1 MSVFCSNTLIFAPKC
16 WKCILRGP
24 DFKIFPET
32 CTFAAR
38 FFLLHILQGFCYLLK
53 ILLKPWS
60 CCNLT
65 NFCFVTF
72 FSAWLFCSTVKV
84 FWSTSFTKN
93 TSRCSA
99 WFYVLTNWQQHIF
112 IDTDIK
118 FQLQNYWEIES
129 NWPPRKQNKK
139 IETVGWSENTHI
151 ASFSHL
157 VGCIKV
163 SPRGQQ
169 TKKQ

>member
-1 MSVFCSNTLIFAPKC
+1 MLQNAGNVFWEAQISKFFQKLAPL
-16 WKCILRGP
+16 LRG
-24 DFKIFPET
+24 FSFSTYSKA
-32 CTFAAR
+32 FAT
-38 FFLLHILQGFCYLLK
+38 YLK
-53 ILLKPWS
+53 SYWKPWS

-118 FQLQNYWEIES
+118 FQLQNYWE
-129 NWPPRKQNKK
+129 QL
-139 IETVGWSENTHI
+139 
-151 ASFSHL
+151 A
-157 VGCIKV
+157 
-163 SPRGQQ
+163 
-169 TKKQ
+169 TKKAKQKNRNCWLIRKHPYSIFFPSGRMR